1 MNETA
6 KAGSGIGAP
15 VVATDADND
24 PLLYDLG
31 KVTYITGLGDDNAL
45 GGTGDNADTITDVV
59 VLGLGDDD
67 ALGGPT
73 PTPTQPL
80 TLRPYRD

>member
-1 MNETA
+1 MWYRTRSRIEGIQVTRTVSETA

-31 KVTYITGLGDDNAL
+31 KVTVITDLGVDNAV
-45 GGTGDNADTITDVV
+45 GGIDNAD
-59 VLGLGDDD
+59 GNNADD
-67 ALGGPT
+67 
-73 PTPTQPL
+73 
-80 TLRPYRD
+80 YH